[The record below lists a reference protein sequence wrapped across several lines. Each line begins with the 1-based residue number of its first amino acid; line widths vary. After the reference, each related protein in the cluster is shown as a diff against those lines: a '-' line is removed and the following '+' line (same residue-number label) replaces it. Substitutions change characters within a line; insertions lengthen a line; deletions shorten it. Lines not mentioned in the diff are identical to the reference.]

1 MKKSFNIE
9 KKITA
14 GRFSFGI
21 VPNKYWPS
29 PVIIY
34 LEAVELVFTR

>member
-21 VPNKYWPS
+21 DPNKYWPS
-29 PVIIY
+29 LVIIY